1 MSNIVGVDIGGT
13 KTSVIIGSSSPEIFA
28 KEKFETLDSSSTLKN
43 VVEII
48 KDYQSK
54 YGNIESIGISC
65 GGPLSSKDG
74 IIICP
79 PNLPQ
84 WKNVEIVKYFDEH
97 LNIHSK
103 LENDANACAIAEY
116 LWGAGNNTSNMA
128 FFTFGTGLGA
138 GLILN
143 GQLYRGASDMA
154 GEIGHIRL
162 NDEGPMGYNK
172 AGSFEGFCSG
182 GGIVKLCEIRL
193 KEKSK
198 EKDTEEFISL
208 LNNKNLTTYEIA
220 NIAKMGN
227 KFAVSIFEESAFYLG
242 RGISI
247 LIDILNLEKIIIGG
261 IYTRMESYFKDTMLK
276 IIKFEALEYSANF
289 CEIVPSFLGESIGDY
304 SALAVAMNKI

>member
-1 MSNIVGVDIGGT
+1 MSNIVGVDIVGT
-13 KTSVIIGSSSPEIFA
+13 KTSVIIGDSSPKVFD
-28 KEKFETLDSSSTLKN
+28 KEKFETSDSLLTLKN

-48 KDYQSK
+48 KSYKSQ
-54 YGNIESIGISC
+54 YGSIDSIGISC

-79 PNLPQ
+79 PNLPK
-84 WKNVEIVKYFDEH
+84 WKNVEIVKYFYEQ

-103 LENDANACAIAEY
+103 LENDANACAVAEY
-116 LWGAGNNTSNMA
+116 LWGAGRGSSNMA

-143 GQLYRGASDMA
+143 GRLYRGTSDMA

-162 NDEGPMGYNK
+162 SDNGPIGYNK
-172 AGSFEGFCSG
+172 VGSFEGFCSG
-182 GGIVKLCEIRL
+182 GGITKLCEIRL

-198 EKDTEEFISL
+198 DAIEFQNL
-208 LNNKNLTTYEIA
+208 LGNKKLTTYEIA

-227 KFAVSIFEESAFYLG
+227 KFAISIFEESALYLG
-242 RGISI
+242 KGISI

-261 IYTRMESYFKDTMLK
+261 IYTRMESYFRDGMMQ
-276 IIKFEALEYSANF
+276 IIKEEALEYSANF
-289 CEIVPSFLGESIGDY
+289 CDIVPSYLGEEIGDY
-304 SALAVAMNKI
+304 SALAIAMNKI